1 MKNKISFVIAAA
13 LTLSAGSVFAQSST
27 ASLNTAANT
36 STSKMDD
43 LKKPT
48 EKLKD
53 IDDEITDARM
63 RATLGSKSRFSFQSS
78 LAYSGGSVQEPLGAV
93 RPAYRTSAEDEVLAD
108 LSGQVGVNFRA
119 TERDNISFG
128 TGITIIDPLHGDITK
143 PATDKTKYGNNE
155 TASRYKV
162 ATPYVGYS
170 RGYKAFGAQMIS
182 SATLSYYTADATVK
196 RGYLGGVSASQTVLA
211 NLGSSKWNG
220 GASVSGSKALYSGTI
235 ENKAFQKR
243 LDAGTSFRDE
253 WSIGLFPFL
262 QYKFNDTYSFRTVF
276 GYFQFQQQENK
287 SSFEQ
292 IEPYQSV
299 GLGLS
304 ITRDIYLY
312 PNVQFTPK
320 DIRDD
325 RTNVALSAN
334 INLF

>member
-1 MKNKISFVIAAA
+1 MKNKTSFVIAAA
-13 LTLSAGSVFAQSST
+13 LTLSAGSVFAQSSS
-27 ASLNTAANT
+27 ANLKAANT
-36 STSKMDD
+36 STSKIED

-48 EKLKD
+48 EKVKD

-63 RATLGSKSRFSFQSS
+63 RATLGSKSRFSFQSTLS
-78 LAYSGGSVQEPLGAV
+78 YSGGSMQDPLGSV
-93 RPAYRTSAEDEVLAD
+93 RPAYRTSVEDEVLAD
-108 LSGQVGVNFRA
+108 LSGQIGANFRV

-128 TGITIIDPLHGDITK
+128 TGITIMDPLHGDITK
-143 PATDKTKYGNNE
+143 PAIDKTKYGNDE
-155 TASRYKV
+155 TTSRYKI

-182 SATLSYYTADATVK
+182 SVTLSYYTAEATVK
-196 RGYLGGVSASQTVLA
+196 KGYLGGVSASQTILA

-220 GASVSGSKALYSGTI
+220 GTSISGSKALYSGNI
-235 ENKAFQKR
+235 ENKAFQQR
-243 LDAGTSFRDE
+243 LAAGTAFRDE
-253 WSIGLFPFL
+253 WTVGLFPFL

-276 GYFQFQQQENK
+276 GYFQFQQQEGK

-292 IEPYQSV
+292 IEPYQSA

-320 DIRDD
+320 DIRAD
-325 RTNVALSAN
+325 RTNVALTAN